1 MTNFGKKPILK
12 YWWHKCFT
20 CLNKWFHEK
29 KMKEISQSALTTFS
43 QKFREINELR
53 MKLLIAFSRNF
64 TDLTAFTKKSN
75 CMVFS
80 VNFTLIT
87 FPRFFLKL
95 TMRWIVYSLFS
106 FTKHSLHCGRKS
118 AKIWLMVEHGQQKLS
133 FFKPVLP
140 FFEWIHSLVQRKRK

>member
-1 MTNFGKKPILK
+1 MTNFGKNSFWNIDEINVL
-12 YWWHKCFT
+12 HLLTNDFT
-20 CLNKWFHEK
+20 KK

>member
-1 MTNFGKKPILK
+1 
-12 YWWHKCFT
+12 
-20 CLNKWFHEK
+20 
-29 KMKEISQSALTTFS
+29 MKEISQSALTTFS

-95 TMRWIVYSLFS
+95 TMR
-106 FTKHSLHCGRKS
+106 
-118 AKIWLMVEHGQQKLS
+118 
-133 FFKPVLP
+133 
-140 FFEWIHSLVQRKRK
+140 